1 MEVWI
6 LPYRKIHVHICVH
19 KIKVESG
26 KTKCN
31 EISERTETHPSRGSP
46 FMTGGEGP
54 EGGERKEA

>member
-1 MEVWI
+1 MCIYVST
-6 LPYRKIHVHICVH
+6 H

-26 KTKCN
+26 KTKRN